1 MSQLVAIHPHHHQH
15 LHLIPEKAELHSKGI
30 QLMPVVPAEF
40 ANIASQSPIV
50 LTKNGDTGQFV
61 FVAVL
66 GFAPGENLWLQHEQW
81 QGHYLPLQLQRQ
93 PFFLGQTDKG
103 SDVALCI
110 DLQSPMLQ
118 SGAAQG
124 DNSQVLFQHDGSD
137 SSYFLQVKACLAEL
151 LRGEQ
156 QQQQLI
162 QALLDCGLIQ
172 PLSLEITFANQ
183 QSTKLQGLFTI
194 DQQKL
199 AKLSQ
204 TQLYSLHQQ
213 GWLAAIYTV
222 LASAAQFY
230 PLIARKNQQLAAQ

>member
-15 LHLIPEKAELHSKGI
+15 LRLIPEKAELHSKGI

-93 PFFLGQTDKG
+93 PFFLGQTDSG
-103 SDVALCI
+103 SDFALCI

-124 DNSQVLFQHDGSD
+124 DNSQALFQHDGSD

-183 QSTKLQGLFTI
+183 QSTKLQGLYTI

-230 PLIARKNQQLAAQ
+230 PLIARKNQQLVAQ

>member
-1 MSQLVAIHPHHHQH
+1 M
-15 LHLIPEKAELHSKGI
+15 
-30 QLMPVVPAEF
+30 
-40 ANIASQSPIV
+40 
-50 LTKNGDTGQFV
+50 
-61 FVAVL
+61 
-66 GFAPGENLWLQHEQW
+66 
-81 QGHYLPLQLQRQ
+81 
-93 PFFLGQTDKG
+93 
-103 SDVALCI
+103 
-110 DLQSPMLQ
+110 
-118 SGAAQG
+118 
-124 DNSQVLFQHDGSD
+124 
-137 SSYFLQVKACLAEL
+137 KACLAEL

-183 QSTKLQGLFTI
+183 QSTKLQGLYTI